1 MVDGVG
7 HLLNLENWAEIRKG
21 SQRLQISGPWRKVLA
36 GLDVRRRVK
45 TPKTSEPCS
54 LRANVSGFQEH
65 VSRSFVLNTRRPLL
79 HVGRSRVLVNAV
91 VTRETCGCRLRK
103 AVW

>member
-7 HLLNLENWAEIRKG
+7 HLLNLENRTEIGKSAQG
-21 SQRLQISGPWRKVLA
+21 LQIAGPRRKILA
-36 GLDVRRRVK
+36 RFDVRRRVK

-79 HVGRSRVLVNAV
+79 HVRRSRVLVNAV

-103 AVW
+103 AVL